1 MIIIIPEML
10 IEIEQT
16 VVFLTSFLYGTIPRR
31 RIDTFAEILA
41 NRLLEQL
48 MDQSRPPK
56 ICHLV
61 VNVAGKSDPLIQD
74 VAEEAYLDLTEIQ
87 SLLPNNLIVE
97 IRQGSVNAVNA
108 DTGQTKAIYPESKA
122 LLLKTQDNG
131 RYLRNRYAL
140 SPNWKSR
147 NGEET
152 KRRPVL
158 RIEYEYRCST
168 GENKCGRPYFEL
180 QRDDAVYTAQA
191 FAATRFGSTKL
202 KSHQGVDA
210 GNGYHPYTTPSLYA
224 YLQLLIF
231 LNALACLT
239 VWSEKLEKELDN
251 MKDYLNFRKLICVRE
266 KTTSMYHLKKIYE
279 RKNNFL
285 FEKVNGKLNVTLCI
299 YKNHTIYNNYNKLH

>member
-1 MIIIIPEML
+1 ML
-10 IEIEQT
+10 VEIEET
-16 VVFLTSFLYGTIPRR
+16 VGFLASFLYGTIPRR

-41 NRLLEQL
+41 NRLLERL

-56 ICHLV
+56 VCHLV
-61 VNVAGKSDPLIQD
+61 VNVAGKSDPLVQD
-74 VAEEAYLDLTEIQ
+74 AAEEAYMDLTEMQ

-108 DTGQTKAIYPESKA
+108 DTGQTKGIYPEPKA
-122 LLLKTQDNG
+122 LFSKTQDKLREKLVISKGG
-131 RYLRNRYAL
+131 RRFRSRCMGSTL
-140 SPNWKSR
+140 SPNSKSR
-147 NGEET
+147 HGQES
-152 KRRPVL
+152 KRRPLL
-158 RIEYEYRCST
+158 RIEYEYRYMD
-168 GENKCGRPYFEL
+168 GENKSCGRPYFEL

-239 VWSEKLEKELDN
+239 VWSEKLEQELDN
-251 MKDYLNFRKLICVRE
+251 IKDESYI
-266 KTTSMYHLKKIYE
+266 SQ
-279 RKNNFL
+279 RKN
-285 FEKVNGKLNVTLCI
+285 GLNVSSGKGLQKMNDDNINSAEECGESSFPE
-299 YKNHTIYNNYNKLH
+299 

>member
-1 MIIIIPEML
+1 ML
-10 IEIEQT
+10 VEIEQT
-16 VVFLTSFLYGTIPRR
+16 VGFLASFLYGTIPRR

-41 NRLLEQL
+41 NRLLERFT
-48 MDQSRPPK
+48 DQSCPPK

-74 VAEEAYLDLTEIQ
+74 AAEEAYMDLTEMQ

-108 DTGQTKAIYPESKA
+108 DTGQIKAIYPESKA
-122 LLLKTQDNG
+122 FFLKTQDNG
-131 RYLRNRYAL
+131 RHFHNRCAL
-140 SPNWKSR
+140 SPNSKSYQ
-147 NGEET
+147 T
-152 KRRPVL
+152 KRRPLL
-158 RIEYEYRCST
+158 RIEYEYRCL
-168 GENKCGRPYFEL
+168 GGKNKPCGRPYFEL

-239 VWSEKLEKELDN
+239 VWSEKLEQEFDN
-251 MKDYLNFRKLICVRE
+251 MKDEAYMRQHENDFNVSLE
-266 KTTSMYHLKKIYE
+266 KNL
-279 RKNNFL
+279 
-285 FEKVNGKLNVTLCI
+285 
-299 YKNHTIYNNYNKLH
+299 

>member
-1 MIIIIPEML
+1 ML
-10 IEIEQT
+10 VEIEQT
-16 VVFLTSFLYGTIPRR
+16 VGFLASFLYGTIPRR

-41 NRLLEQL
+41 NRLLERL

-74 VAEEAYLDLTEIQ
+74 AAEEAYMDLTEMQ

-97 IRQGSVNAVNA
+97 MRQGSVNAVNA
-108 DTGQTKAIYPESKA
+108 DTEGVRRS
-122 LLLKTQDNG
+122 
-131 RYLRNRYAL
+131 RNRSAF
-140 SPNWKSR
+140 SPNSKSR
-147 NGEET
+147 YGQET
-152 KRRPVL
+152 KRRPLL
-158 RIEYEYRCST
+158 RIEYEYRCL
-168 GENKCGRPYFEL
+168 GAENKPCGRPYFEL
-180 QRDDAVYTAQA
+180 QREDAVYTAQA

-239 VWSEKLEKELDN
+239 VWSEKLEQELDN
-251 MKDYLNFRKLICVRE
+251 MKDVSLLMKPACDSA
-266 KTTSMYHLKKIYE
+266 KTTLMYLLGKINKKDC
-279 RKNNFL
+279 N
-285 FEKVNGKLNVTLCI
+285 NGKLKVI
-299 YKNHTIYNNYNKLH
+299 QISVHLHELFDQQQQQMALA

>member
-1 MIIIIPEML
+1 
-10 IEIEQT
+10 
-16 VVFLTSFLYGTIPRR
+16 
-31 RIDTFAEILA
+31 
-41 NRLLEQL
+41 

-74 VAEEAYLDLTEIQ
+74 AVEEAYMDLTEMQ

-108 DTGQTKAIYPESKA
+108 DTG
-122 LLLKTQDNG
+122 G
-131 RYLRNRYAL
+131 RRFRNRSAL
-140 SPNWKSR
+140 SPNSKSR
-147 NGEET
+147 HGQET
-152 KRRPVL
+152 KRRPLL
-158 RIEYEYRCST
+158 RIEYEYRCVG
-168 GENKCGRPYFEL
+168 GENKPCGRPYFEL

-239 VWSEKLEKELDN
+239 VWSEKLEQELDN
-251 MKDYLNFRKLICVRE
+251 MKDENYMHQRE
-266 KTTSMYHLKKIYE
+266 NDFNVS
-279 RKNNFL
+279 F
-285 FEKVNGKLNVTLCI
+285 GK
-299 YKNHTIYNNYNKLH
+299 

>member
-1 MIIIIPEML
+1 ML
-10 IEIEQT
+10 VEIEQT
-16 VVFLTSFLYGTIPRR
+16 VGFLASFLYGTIPRR

-41 NRLLEQL
+41 NRLLERL
-48 MDQSRPPK
+48 MDQSCPPK

-74 VAEEAYLDLTEIQ
+74 AAEEAYMDLTEMQ

-108 DTGQTKAIYPESKA
+108 DSGQIKAIYPESKA
-122 LLLKTQDNG
+122 LFFKTQDKKINVSKSG
-131 RYLRNRYAL
+131 RHFRNRCAL
-140 SPNWKSR
+140 SPNLKSR
-147 NGEET
+147 YGHET
-152 KRRPVL
+152 KRRPLL
-158 RIEYEYRCST
+158 RIEYEYRCLG
-168 GENKCGRPYFEL
+168 GENKPCGRPYFEL

-239 VWSEKLEKELDN
+239 VWSEKLEQEFDN
-251 MKDYLNFRKLICVRE
+251 MKDEASYMRQRE
-266 KTTSMYHLKKIYE
+266 NDFNVLFG
-279 RKNNFL
+279 KNL
-285 FEKVNGKLNVTLCI
+285 
-299 YKNHTIYNNYNKLH
+299 

>member
-1 MIIIIPEML
+1 ML
-10 IEIEQT
+10 VEIEQT
-16 VVFLTSFLYGTIPRR
+16 VAFLASFLYGTIPRR

-41 NRLLEQL
+41 NRLLERL

-56 ICHLV
+56 VCHLV

-74 VAEEAYLDLTEIQ
+74 AAEEAYMDLTEMQ

-97 IRQGSVNAVNA
+97 IRQGSVNA
-108 DTGQTKAIYPESKA
+108 GGSRI
-122 LLLKTQDNG
+122 
-131 RYLRNRYAL
+131 RNRCMSNTS
-140 SPNWKSR
+140 SPNSESHH
-147 NGEET
+147 GQET
-152 KRRPVL
+152 KRRPLL
-158 RIEYEYRCST
+158 RIEYEYRYPS
-168 GENKCGRPYFEL
+168 GGNKACGRPYFEL

-239 VWSEKLEKELDN
+239 VWSEKLEQEYDNIKDETYVRQQENDFNISLGKEL
-251 MKDYLNFRKLICVRE
+251 
-266 KTTSMYHLKKIYE
+266 
-279 RKNNFL
+279 
-285 FEKVNGKLNVTLCI
+285 
-299 YKNHTIYNNYNKLH
+299 

>member
-1 MIIIIPEML
+1 ML
-10 IEIEQT
+10 VEIEQT
-16 VVFLTSFLYGTIPRR
+16 VSFLASFLYGTIPRR

-41 NRLLEQL
+41 NRLLERL
-48 MDQSRPPK
+48 MNQSRPSR

-74 VAEEAYLDLTEIQ
+74 AAEEAYMDLTEMQ

-122 LLLKTQDNG
+122 FG
-131 RYLRNRYAL
+131 RYFRNRFAV
-140 SPNWKSR
+140 SPNSKSR
-147 NGEET
+147 YGQET
-152 KRRPVL
+152 RRRPLL
-158 RIEYEYRCST
+158 RIEYEYRFLS
-168 GENKCGRPYFEL
+168 GENKPVRSKFSKLNLPFNREECQAFSSSHFIAVLIVQCGRPYFEL
-180 QRDDAVYTAQA
+180 QQDDAVYTAQA

-239 VWSEKLEKELDN
+239 VWSEKLEQEFDN
-251 MKDYLNFRKLICVRE
+251 IKDVR
-266 KTTSMYHLKKIYE
+266 
-279 RKNNFL
+279 F
-285 FEKVNGKLNVTLCI
+285 GNVP
-299 YKNHTIYNNYNKLH
+299 HF